1 MTATTEP
8 GGGRLY
14 SDEDGSTVDLRVP
27 DHVVAWLH
35 GRVDSVQERLIEDEP
50 AQSAEFS
57 LPAWVTGIRGRY
69 PEALVA
75 ATYPPHLMGRD
86 EEVRSRSS
94 AEWLDLTQA
103 AAGVDHGGD
112 ERSFTGDTTPTSL
125 SSLRRWA
132 VGRLDGHPVRVDDIV
147 LSLSELTTNVERHGG
162 DWLTVDLVE
171 RERDLVLAV
180 TDPATDRLPA
190 PREAQ
195 PDEPSGRGLLVVA
208 SLSMRWGVIV
218 GPSHKTVW
226 AAFPYL
232 R

>member
-8 GGGRLY
+8 GGGRGRT
-14 SDEDGSTVDLRVP
+14 DGDQTTVNLRVP
-27 DHVVAWLH
+27 DHVVAWLGGH
-35 GRVDSVQERLIEDEP
+35 VASDAERIIEDAP
-50 AQSAEFS
+50 AQVPGFS
-57 LPAWVTGIRGRY
+57 LPSWVADVREQH

-75 ATYPPHLMGRD
+75 ATYPPHLMGRPED
-86 EEVRSRSS
+86 VRERSQ

-132 VGRLDGHPVRVDDIV
+132 VGRLDGHPVNVDDIV
-147 LSLSELTTNVERHGG
+147 LALSELTTNVERHGG

-180 TDPATDRLPA
+180 SDPAVDRLPA
-190 PREAQ
+190 PRDAG
-195 PDEPSGRGLLVVA
+195 PAEPSGRGLLVVA
-208 SLSMRWGVIV
+208 TLSMRWGVVV
-218 GPSHKTVW
+218 GPSRKTVW
-226 AAFPYL
+226 AAFAHDA
-232 R
+232 